1 MKKELWVSY
10 LLSLGCLFGFAGL
23 HRFYLGKPVTG
34 LLYLVTWGLLGI
46 GTLIDLV
53 KMPDLVAA
61 ENLRLLTTG
70 VDPML
75 GLHGDTNASAQLAQL
90 MGRHRL
96 MPQLPAS
103 TAAAAPAEDPSA
115 AAEQKIL
122 RLAQNRGGN
131 VTIAM
136 VALETGLPMMQA
148 KTELDRLVQSGFCRV
163 DVTEEGAEVYL
174 FPGLKTTRPMT
185 PS

>member
-10 LLSLGCLFGFAGL
+10 LLSLGFLFGFAGL

-34 LLYLVTWGLLGI
+34 LLYLFTWGLVGI
-46 GTLIDLV
+46 GTLIDLI

-70 VDPML
+70 VDPTL
-75 GLHGDTNASAQLAQL
+75 GLHGDADASARLAQL
-90 MGRHRL
+90 MSRQRL
-96 MPQLPAS
+96 VPQLPPGPPAA
-103 TAAAAPAEDPSA
+103 TADPSLV
-115 AAEQKIL
+115 AEQKIL
-122 RLAQNRGGN
+122 RLAQDRGGN

-136 VALETGLPMMQA
+136 VALETGLPMVQA
-148 KTELDRLVQSGFCRV
+148 KSELERLVQSGFCRV
-163 DVTEEGAEVYL
+163 DVTEDGAEVYL
-174 FPGLKTTRPMT
+174 FPGLKPTRTMM